1 MAVNY
6 NDRTGVLGIDLTPQ
20 FNNSFQTAGLFGF
33 GKSDEEK
40 ALEQIQDLRKQENQI
55 KGLGE
60 GAIELKQ
67 NELQNIQNQIENL
80 KKQYPND
87 SSIQSASLPSN
98 RYTAMKISNYDD
110 LFGPK
115 TFTDA
120 LGTTRTLSGLDKPD
134 INTAPFNVN
143 EGVTNTNSFRN
154 MLLDDLRN
162 LPSDL
167 RTSLGQTKDALVE
180 DFSGLGSFLK
190 DKSIKGFDFAKQIP
204 GMAISAITGVPF
216 LGQGLVSLFSGMK
229 ESPTDKVGLD
239 YFGGSY
245 DPYGYKSDLSSG
257 NLGARQDPFGRN
269 IVSGFSNYEQNRINE
284 LKELTRLQNLGI
296 LNNKFKQNKLDFA
309 KNYLEKL
316 EQERQKA
323 IDESFKNAPP
333 GSKGN
338 KGADFTGGR
347 FDRAGS
353 REAYDRNPTGYS
365 GSF

>member
-20 FNNSFQTAGLFGF
+20 NDSYQDFAFKPGSLKDKLINQLYNIEQSTGF
-33 GKSDEEK
+33 SNPKLDQ
-40 ALEQIQDLRKQENQI
+40 LKQEDMQQFQD
-55 KGLGE
+55 KGTPL
-60 GAIELKQ
+60 
-67 NELQNIQNQIENL
+67 
-80 KKQYPND
+80 
-87 SSIQSASLPSN
+87 SLPSDA
-98 RYTAMKISNYDD
+98 YTAMKISNFND
-110 LFGPK
+110 LFGPQ

-120 LGTTRTLSGLDKPD
+120 LGTTRTLAGLDRPD
-134 INTAPFNVN
+134 INTAPFNVNEGVTNNVN

-216 LGQGLVSLFSGMK
+216 LGQGLMSLLSGIK
-229 ESPTDKVGLD
+229 ESPTDKVGLE

-269 IVSGFSNYEQNRINE
+269 IVSAFSDYEQNRINE
-284 LKELTRLQNLGI
+284 LKKLTELQNLGK
-296 LNNKFKQNKLDFA
+296 LNNKFKQDKLDFA
-309 KNYLEKL
+309 RNYLEKVR
-316 EQERQKA
+316 QEREQAQREKA
-323 IDESFKNAPP
+323 RQAYADVYARADEQ
-333 GSKGN
+333 G
-338 KGADFTGGR
+338 FTGPGGGFSTEQAGKEGAFGTFGEGR
-347 FDRAGS
+347 GRKDF
-353 REAYDRNPTGYS
+353 
-365 GSF
+365 

>member
-1 MAVNY
+1 MAINY
-6 NDRTGVLGIDLTPQ
+6 NRDGIIGINLPSQNNNYQNVAFKPGSLQDNLIKQLYNIEQDTGFSNPKLDQL
-20 FNNSFQTAGLFGF
+20 
-33 GKSDEEK
+33 
-40 ALEQIQDLRKQENQI
+40 KQEDMQQFQD
-55 KGLGE
+55 KGTPL
-60 GAIELKQ
+60 
-67 NELQNIQNQIENL
+67 
-80 KKQYPND
+80 
-87 SSIQSASLPSN
+87 SLPSDA
-98 RYTAMKISNYDD
+98 YTAMAISNYDD
-110 LFGPK
+110 LFGPQ

-120 LGTTRTLSGLDKPD
+120 LGTTRNLSGLDRPD

-216 LGQGLVSLFSGMK
+216 LGQGLVSLLSGIK

-269 IVSGFSNYEQNRINE
+269 IVSAFSDYEKNRINE
-284 LKELTRLQNLGI
+284 LKELTQLQNLGI

-309 KNYLEKL
+309 QDYLEKVK
-316 EQERQKA
+316 QEREQA
-323 IDESFKNAPP
+323 QRERARQAY
-333 GSKGN
+333 
-338 KGADFTGGR
+338 ADVYARADRQGFTGPGGG
-347 FDRAGS
+347 FDTSAADKAGTSEGSGQFGS
-353 REAYDRNPTGYS
+353 RSSRGRQGY
-365 GSF
+365 